1 MGAGGHTGR
10 GGGSSGGQSSSDSDA
25 ERPSPR
31 EGKIGDDGLLSS
43 PIPSVDGNLLLA
55 PASASRF
62 LHATPAVEG
71 EVDRAP
77 SLTPVPASRFSGTC
91 TGFLPIGFATG
102 NVSIGSLC
110 ILLNGNFDGD
120 VGPGGDGILG
130 EEAVSVVVRFHGGD
144 IWELLSKTVSVDARD
159 VFVSVV
165 PLTSDGCVS
174 WVFS

>member
-43 PIPSVDGNLLLA
+43 PTPSVDGNLLLA
-55 PASASRF
+55 TASASRF

-77 SLTPVPASRFSGTC
+77 SLTPVSAPRFSGTC
-91 TGFLPIGFATG
+91 TGFLPAGFATG
-102 NVSIGSLC
+102 NVIIGSLC

-120 VGPGGDGILG
+120 VGPGGNGILG
-130 EEAVSVVVRFHGGD
+130 EEAVCVGDRFHGGD
-144 IWELLSKTVSVDARD
+144 IWELLSKTISVDDRD
-159 VFVSVV
+159 VCVV
-165 PLTSDGCVS
+165 PLTSNGCVS

>member
-1 MGAGGHTGR
+1 MGAGGHTDR
-10 GGGSSGGQSSSDSDA
+10 SGGSSGGQSSSDSHA
-25 ERPSPR
+25 ERQGPR
-31 EGKIGDDGLLSS
+31 EGKLGDDGLLSS
-43 PIPSVDGNLLLA
+43 PTPSVDGNLLLA

-62 LHATPAVEG
+62 LHATPAVED

-91 TGFLPIGFATG
+91 TGFLPVDFDTG
-102 NVSIGSLC
+102 NVIIGSLC
-110 ILLNGNFDGD
+110 SLHNGNFDGEVD
-120 VGPGGDGILG
+120 PGGDGILG
-130 EEAVSVVVRFHGGD
+130 EEAVSVGVRFHSGD
-144 IWELLSKTVSVDARD
+144 TWELRSKTVSVDDRV